1 MVLTPSTMLPLQHP
15 LPQFSLPLVS
25 GHAPW
30 SSLDE
35 LLRSA
40 DLPERPL
47 LVMLICA
54 HCPFVKHVEPEITRL
69 EADFADQITLLAI
82 SSNSLATHPQDG
94 PDGLRHQADQ
104 QGWRFPYLL
113 DEQQTLAKDLRG
125 ACTPEFYA
133 FAPVP
138 DGTQTLRYRGQLD
151 ASRPG
156 NDHPLNGTD
165 LRAAL
170 SNILAGTPV
179 SEMQLP
185 SVGCNIKWNPGQ
197 EPPWFG
203 QST

>member
-1 MVLTPSTMLPLQHP
+1 
-15 LPQFSLPLVS
+15 VS

-35 LLRSA
+35 LVKSD

-47 LVMLICA
+47 LVMLMCA

-69 EADFADQITLLAI
+69 EADFGDQITLLAI
-82 SSNSLATHPQDG
+82 SSNSLSTHPQDG
-94 PDGLRHQADQ
+94 REGLRHQADHH
-104 QGWRFPYLL
+104 GWRFPYLL
-113 DEQQTLAKDLRG
+113 DEQQKLAKNLRG

-133 FAPVP
+133 FAP
-138 DGTQTLRYRGQLD
+138 DANGTQTLRYRGQLD

-156 NDHPLNGTD
+156 NDQPLDGAD

-170 SNILAGTPV
+170 RNIQAGTPV

>member
-25 GHAPW
+25 GDAPW
-30 SSLDE
+30 SSLDDGV
-35 LLRSA
+35 SSV
-40 DLPERPL
+40 DLPGRPL
-47 LVMLICA
+47 LVMLLCA

-69 EADFADQITLLAI
+69 EADFGDQMTLLAI
-82 SSNSLATHPQDG
+82 SSNSLITHPQDG
-94 PDGLRHQADQ
+94 RDGLRQQADQ

-113 DEQQTLAKDLRG
+113 DEQQTLAKALRG

-133 FAPVP
+133 FAPDV

-156 NDHPLNGTD
+156 NHQPLDGAD

-170 SNILAGTPV
+170 ENILAGTPV
-179 SEMQLP
+179 SETQLP

>member
-30 SSLDE
+30 ASRDDLV
-35 LLRSA
+35 RSG
-40 DLPERPL
+40 DLPRQPV

-69 EADFADQITLLAI
+69 EADFGDNVTLLAI
-82 SSNSLATHPQDG
+82 SSNSLTPQPQDG
-94 PDGLRHQADQ
+94 RDGLRQQAEQ

-133 FAPVP
+133 FAPDT

-156 NDHPLNGTD
+156 NHQPLDGAD

-170 SNILAGTPV
+170 INILAGTPV
-179 SEMQLP
+179 IERQQP
-185 SVGCNIKWNPGQ
+185 SVGCNIKWEPGQ

>member
-1 MVLTPSTMLPLQHP
+1 
-15 LPQFSLPLVS
+15 
-25 GHAPW
+25 
-30 SSLDE
+30 
-35 LLRSA
+35 
-40 DLPERPL
+40 
-47 LVMLICA
+47 MLICA

-69 EADFADQITLLAI
+69 EADFGDNVTLLAI
-82 SSNSLATHPQDG
+82 SSNSLTTHPQDG
-94 PDGLRHQADQ
+94 RDGLRQQAEQ

-133 FAPVP
+133 FAPDT

-156 NDHPLNGTD
+156 NHQPLDGAD

-170 SNILAGTPV
+170 INILAGTPV
-179 SEMQLP
+179 IERQQP
-185 SVGCNIKWNPGQ
+185 SVGCNIKWEPGQ

>member
-1 MVLTPSTMLPLQHP
+1 MLPLQHP

-35 LLRSA
+35 LVKSD

-47 LVMLICA
+47 LVMLMCA

-69 EADFADQITLLAI
+69 EADFGDQITLLAI
-82 SSNSLATHPQDG
+82 SSNSLSTHPQDG
-94 PDGLRHQADQ
+94 REGLRHQADHH
-104 QGWRFPYLL
+104 GWRFPYLL
-113 DEQQTLAKDLRG
+113 DEQQKLAKNLRG

-133 FAPVP
+133 FAP
-138 DGTQTLRYRGQLD
+138 DANGTQILRYRGQLD

-156 NDHPLNGTD
+156 NDQPLDGAD

-170 SNILAGTPV
+170 RNIQAGTPV

>member
-15 LPQFSLPLVS
+15 LPQFSLPLGS

-30 SSLDE
+30 SSRDDLV
-35 LLRSA
+35 RSG
-40 DLPERPL
+40 DLPRQPL

-69 EADFADQITLLAI
+69 EADFGDNVTLLAI
-82 SSNSLATHPQDG
+82 SSNSLTTHPQDG
-94 PDGLRHQADQ
+94 RDGLRQQAEQ
-104 QGWRFPYLL
+104 QGWHFPYLL

-133 FAPVP
+133 FAPDT

-156 NDHPLNGTD
+156 NHQPLDGAD

-170 SNILAGTPV
+170 INILAGTPV
-179 SEMQLP
+179 IERQQP
-185 SVGCNIKWNPGQ
+185 SVGCNIKWEPGQ

>member
-30 SSLDE
+30 ASRDDLV
-35 LLRSA
+35 RSG
-40 DLPERPL
+40 DLPRQPL

-69 EADFADQITLLAI
+69 EADFGDNVTLLAI
-82 SSNSLATHPQDG
+82 SSNSLTTHPQDG
-94 PDGLRHQADQ
+94 RDGLRQQAKQ
-104 QGWRFPYLL
+104 QGWHFPYLL
-113 DEQQTLAKDLRG
+113 DDQQTLAKDLHG

-133 FAPVP
+133 FAPDT

-151 ASRPG
+151 ASLPG
-156 NDHPLNGTD
+156 NHQPLDGAD

-170 SNILAGTPV
+170 TNILAGTPV
-179 SEMQLP
+179 SEMQQP
-185 SVGCNIKWNPGQ
+185 SVGCNIKWEPGQ

>member
-1 MVLTPSTMLPLQHP
+1 MLPLQHP

-25 GHAPW
+25 GDAPW
-30 SSLDE
+30 SSLDDVV
-35 LLRSA
+35 SCG
-40 DLPERPL
+40 DLPGRPL
-47 LVMLICA
+47 LVMLLCA
-54 HCPFVKHVEPEITRL
+54 HCPFVKHVEPEISRL
-69 EADFADQITLLAI
+69 EADFGDQMTLLAI
-82 SSNSLATHPQDG
+82 SSNSLITHPQDG
-94 PDGLRHQADQ
+94 RDGLRQQADQ

-113 DEQQTLAKDLRG
+113 DEQQTLAKALRG

-133 FAPVP
+133 FAPDV

-156 NDHPLNGTD
+156 NNQPLDGAD

-170 SNILAGTPV
+170 TNILACMPV
-179 SEMQLP
+179 SETQLP

>member
-1 MVLTPSTMLPLQHP
+1 MLPLQHP

-35 LLRSA
+35 LVKSD

-47 LVMLICA
+47 LVMLMCA

-69 EADFADQITLLAI
+69 EADFGDQITLLAI
-82 SSNSLATHPQDG
+82 SSNSLSTHPQDG
-94 PDGLRHQADQ
+94 REGLRYQADHH
-104 QGWRFPYLL
+104 GWRFPYLL
-113 DEQQTLAKDLRG
+113 DEQQKLAKNLRG

-133 FAPVP
+133 FAP
-138 DGTQTLRYRGQLD
+138 DANGTQTLRYRGQLD

-156 NDHPLNGTD
+156 NDQPLNGAD

-170 SNILAGTPV
+170 RNIQAGTPV

>member
-1 MVLTPSTMLPLQHP
+1 MLPLQHP

-35 LLRSA
+35 LVKSD

-47 LVMLICA
+47 LVMLMCA

-69 EADFADQITLLAI
+69 EADFGDQITLLAI
-82 SSNSLATHPQDG
+82 SSNSLSTHPQDG
-94 PDGLRHQADQ
+94 REGLRHQADHH
-104 QGWRFPYLL
+104 GWRFPYLL
-113 DEQQTLAKDLRG
+113 DEQQKLAKNLRG

-133 FAPVP
+133 FAP
-138 DGTQTLRYRGQLD
+138 DANGTQTLRYRGQLD

-156 NDHPLNGTD
+156 NDQPLDGAD

-170 SNILAGTPV
+170 RNIQAGTPV

-185 SVGCNIKWNPGQ
+185 SVRCNIKWNPGQ